1 MTMTT
6 NFSRMVSA
14 CLALIASFSSAS
26 AIAAV
31 LIQNAD
37 VYPVSG
43 PMLAKTSVLIDAGKI
58 QAIGADADA
67 KAADARKIDATGLRL
82 YPGLISTHSSL
93 GLVEIEAV
101 RASVDTA
108 EVGSVNS
115 NAKAQIALHADSD
128 LIPVARAGGVLTV
141 LSVPSVGDGG
151 LFAGQSAL
159 VNLRG
164 WTFEE
169 MTLKAPVAMHLY
181 WPSSRLPPWLPKA
194 MIEQANKA
202 TVESLRNLEATWMQV
217 QAYRAKSKN
226 GVDSANKDLRLQA
239 LLPVLDGTLPLFIHA
254 NELSQIRAALAFCA
268 KHKLRFTLVGGLDA
282 WRLSEEL
289 RAANVSVILAS
300 PFNAPLR
307 RSEGYDVFYS
317 AASKLAAAG
326 VPFAIASDAS
336 AMDASL
342 EKNLAHLAAQTVAF
356 GLAPEAALK
365 AITLDAAK
373 ILGVADRLGS
383 IEVGKDANLILVRG
397 DVLEI
402 TSPVEH
408 VFIAGEEMP
417 MSTRHTQLCQRYEKR
432 YGTNTD
438 SCNNDK

>member
-1 MTMTT
+1 MIMTPI
-6 NFSRMVSA
+6 FSRLLSV
-14 CLALIASFSSAS
+14 CFVLIASFSSAG
-26 AIAAV
+26 AVAAV

-58 QAIGADADA
+58 QAIGANADA

-82 YPGLISTHSSL
+82 YPGLISAHSSL

-141 LSVPSVGDGG
+141 LSVPSVGEGG

-159 VNLRG
+159 INLRG

-169 MTLKAPVAMHLY
+169 MTVKAPVAMHLY
-181 WPSSRLPPWLPKA
+181 WPSTRLPPWLPKA
-194 MIEQANKA
+194 MLEQANKA
-202 TVESLRNLEATWMQV
+202 AAESLRNLEDTWLQV
-217 QAYRAKSKN
+217 EAYRAKAKI
-226 GVDSANKDLRLQA
+226 GVASANQDLRLQA
-239 LLPVLDGTLPLFIHA
+239 LLPVMDGTLPLFIHA
-254 NELSQIRAALAFCA
+254 NELTQIRAALAFCT

-317 AASKLAAAG
+317 AASKLAAA
-326 VPFAIASDAS
+326 
-336 AMDASL
+336 
-342 EKNLAHLAAQTVAF
+342 H
-356 GLAPEAALK
+356 
-365 AITLDAAK
+365 
-373 ILGVADRLGS
+373 
-383 IEVGKDANLILVRG
+383 
-397 DVLEI
+397 
-402 TSPVEH
+402 
-408 VFIAGEEMP
+408 
-417 MSTRHTQLCQRYEKR
+417 
-432 YGTNTD
+432 
-438 SCNNDK
+438 